1 MQHSIIAV
9 GVERGL
15 LSHPAQGLDKNISV
29 AGFRFAVTLEPDSS
43 IELFE
48 FQEPLHF
55 PDDGL
60 VFSLNPIPQPN
71 PVFGNDRLALI
82 FTSQHE
88 RITQNRATIYPYE
101 ERPFIMNAVTIDCLE
116 HAALLYVLV
125 FGDRKP

>member
-1 MQHSIIAV
+1 M
-9 GVERGL
+9 
-15 LSHPAQGLDKNISV
+15 
-29 AGFRFAVTLEPDSS
+29 AGFRFAVTLEPDSA

-60 VFSLNPIPQPN
+60 VFLADPIPQPN

-88 RITQNRATIYPYE
+88 RITQNRATIYPNE
-101 ERPFIMNAVTIDCLE
+101 ELS
-116 HAALLYVLV
+116 
-125 FGDRKP
+125 